1 MEFPDERVVQLS
13 DMATSKVE
21 NWSIWS
27 NTSRK
32 KSISSDGKGRMEREY
47 GRTVT
52 PATCTPSRSSLLLLC
67 LFGVSS
73 SHIMA
78 ALRAF
83 G

>member
-32 KSISSDGKGRMEREY
+32 SQYR
-47 GRTVT
+47 V
-52 PATCTPSRSSLLLLC
+52 
-67 LFGVSS
+67 
-73 SHIMA
+73 MA
-78 ALRAF
+78 RAEWSESMAVQ
-83 G
+83 